1 MLKAKDIMTRDV
13 ICVRKDTPIYEAAHL
28 LIKNDITGMP
38 VVEDD
43 MTLIGVVSEKDLLRL
58 IYAGEDEKN
67 STVESFMTQ
76 PAACY
81 KENDNL
87 KSIID
92 FMLIN
97 YFRRVPVVS
106 KDGKVLGI
114 ISRPDVLAYILHYK
128 QVQTAVH
135 SSPQR

>member
-1 MLKAKDIMTRDV
+1 MLKAKDIMTKEV
-13 ICVRKDTPIYEAAHL
+13 IYVKRNTPVYEAARL
-28 LIKNDITGMP
+28 LIKNDITGLP

-58 IYAGEDEKN
+58 IYADEDDN
-67 STVESFMTQ
+67 NGTVESFMTQ

-81 KENDNL
+81 REDDSL
-87 KSIID
+87 MTIID
-92 FMLIN
+92 FMLFN
-97 YFRRVPVVS
+97 YFRRVPVTS
-106 KDGKVLGI
+106 KDGKLVGI